1 MFGRLTSKFL
11 LKRNQ
16 AAPSPTPGDQPT
28 KPPLLEKKAT
38 KGKKEKKSK
47 SKKKCRKDTSDERP
61 SKKRKRENDQKE
73 SNGGSK
79 REKRQKDI
87 NSKPVRLVL
96 PISPTPNSVQASS
109 SQRTAKQLSRA
120 EKQKEQAMLL
130 ARMDQY
136 FAAYKSFSQ
145 PTNSQD
151 RDTNTPAVNPKV
163 GKKRKLER
171 TESEETGPEL
181 KMIKVSQEDED
192 EKEEPQIKKE
202 DEPVDGPFEIFLA
215 ALLHQRQQL
224 SEECYSIHWPV
235 RDVVTLSVQVN
246 SAKSP
251 YSSSH
256 FSNLSGGLRDNC
268 KNLCEGSGRV
278 SCRLQ
283 RR

>member
-16 AAPSPTPGDQPT
+16 AAPSPSPEDQP
-28 KPPLLEKKAT
+28 KPPSVDKKAT

-47 SKKKCRKDTSDERP
+47 SKKQCRKDTKDQRP
-61 SKKRKRENDQKE
+61 SKKRKRENEQKE

-87 NSKPVRLVL
+87 NSKPVRVL
-96 PISPTPNSVQASS
+96 PISAPNSNGAAAKAPK

-136 FAAYKSFSQ
+136 FAAYKSFAQ

-151 RDTNTPAVNPKV
+151 RDTNTPAENPKG

-171 TESEETGPEL
+171 TGSEETGPKL
-181 KMIKVSQEDED
+181 KMIKVPQEDED

-202 DEPVDGPFEIFLA
+202 EEPVDGPFEIFLA

-224 SEECYSIHWPV
+224 SEECYSIDWPV
-235 RDVVTLSVQVN
+235 RDIVTLSVQVN
-246 SAKSP
+246 L
-251 YSSSH
+251 
-256 FSNLSGGLRDNC
+256 SNPL
-268 KNLCEGSGRV
+268 
-278 SCRLQ
+278 
-283 RR
+283 